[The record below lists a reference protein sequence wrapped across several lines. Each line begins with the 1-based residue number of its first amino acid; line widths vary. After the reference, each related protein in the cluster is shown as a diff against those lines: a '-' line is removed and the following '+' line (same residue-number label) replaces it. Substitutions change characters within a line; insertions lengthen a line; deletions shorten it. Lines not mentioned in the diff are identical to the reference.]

1 MTETLQ
7 RAYERGVE
15 AGKIATRLDHHADQI
30 AATNL
35 LLARTVEISQTMAS
49 TVQTLTEARVT
60 DAATRV
66 TTAEAVEAA
75 KVATET
81 QDTKAWSPLSKFI
94 AVALGLIAILSFL
107 SSVPNP
113 LTGG

>member
-1 MTETLQ
+1 MTETAQ
-7 RAYERGVE
+7 QAYTRGFE
-15 AGKIATRLDHHADQI
+15 SGKIAVRLDHHDEALV
-30 AATNL
+30 ATNN
-35 LLARTVEISQTMAS
+35 LLAKTVDISQVLAS

-75 KVATET
+75 KVATES
-81 QDTKAWSPLSKFI
+81 QDTKAWSPLSKFVV
-94 AVALGLIAILSFL
+94 VALALVAILSFF